1 MGHAHSIVRQGSVC
15 LPPEEIIII
24 IINKNKNNDLTL
36 FSSL

>member
-24 IINKNKNNDLTL
+24 IKIKIKMMI
-36 FSSL
+36 